1 MDCPNLRRKVVTL
14 VFNREWNRHQANLLS
29 GAAMKQFITVTHQR
43 YYDTFQKAGEEGV
56 FGTTIQGIFTDE
68 PGIMYYQGD
77 KSFQRVIPY
86 TSEMDAEYQKQYG
99 KSLLTGLPPVF
110 FEVLST
116 TPEFR
121 MNFWHLASQLYAN
134 AFYKQIGKWC
144 EEHHIA
150 FMGHVANEG
159 NLFNQIRD
167 QIDYFRNAQYMSFGC
182 CDQLGSIFRA
192 EFEKK
197 YTVH

>member
-1 MDCPNLRRKVVTL
+1 MEPRFKEFLQMNPELC
-14 VFNREWNRHQANLLS
+14 
-29 GAAMKQFITVTHQR
+29 IT
-43 YYDTFQKAGEEGV
+43 KAINPSE
-56 FGTTIQGIFTDE
+56 
-68 PGIMYYQGD
+68 
-77 KSFQRVIPY
+77 RVIPY

-144 EEHHIA
+144 KEHHIA

-167 QIDYFRNAQYMSFGC
+167 QINYFRNAQYMSFGC

-197 YTVH
+197 YTCSLIAIIW